1 MQIKII
7 IAYKFITNFQNHKIM
22 TRTITEINRDYRIK
36 VFGFLDGKKINTL
49 VGWSGLLNII
59 GAELA
64 EKFVERAYASGM
76 DYTHCKLRRGLKV
89 SFYNK

>member
-1 MQIKII
+1 
-7 IAYKFITNFQNHKIM
+7 M
-22 TRTITEINRDYRIK
+22 THTITEINRDYRIK
-36 VFGFLDGKKINTL
+36 VFGFFNDKKINTL

-76 DYTHCKLRRGLKV
+76 DYTHCKLRRGIKV
-89 SFYNK
+89 SFYNR